1 MLKVWHVNGMGNDTR
16 KHYMNQ
22 KLIYL
27 FLLLFTNLGW
37 AFAQQTWT
45 LDECVAYA
53 LEHNLRLRDNQLNI
67 ASSEESYRQSYR
79 EFLPGAS
86 ASVGYGVNFGRS
98 TDPFSNDVITTD
110 FFSNSYNIGASIELF
125 TGFQRT
131 NTIKANRYIL
141 QANQAETVQEK
152 FTLAFEVMQAF
163 YDIRFFQGLISISEE
178 QLTLSQ
184 ANYRLITRQIELGLK
199 AKSDRYEAESVLLAD
214 KLNVTQ
220 SKNKLESA
228 KLTLMQVMNL
238 KDESDIAIQSNGNTI
253 SIDKNTNSS
262 DSIFT
267 VAKDFLPLI
276 KAQELRIL
284 GAEKQMDVARG
295 GLYPALSF
303 YTGYGTGYYAVSYTH
318 LTLPTIYSV

>member
-1 MLKVWHVNGMGNDTR
+1 MLVTMKFKYLT
-16 KHYMNQ
+16 
-22 KLIYL
+22 LI
-27 FLLLFTNLGW
+27 FSICLGSVYS
-37 AFAQQTWT
+37 QQTWT

-163 YDIRFFQGLISISEE
+163 YDIRFYKGLVDISEE
-178 QLTLSQ
+178 QL
-184 ANYRLITRQIELGLK
+184 
-199 AKSDRYEAESVLLAD
+199 
-214 KLNVTQ
+214 
-220 SKNKLESA
+220 
-228 KLTLMQVMNL
+228 
-238 KDESDIAIQSNGNTI
+238 
-253 SIDKNTNSS
+253 
-262 DSIFT
+262 
-267 VAKDFLPLI
+267 
-276 KAQELRIL
+276 
-284 GAEKQMDVARG
+284 
-295 GLYPALSF
+295 
-303 YTGYGTGYYAVSYTH
+303 
-318 LTLPTIYSV
+318 